1 MRISSTLRLALLGA
15 VLCLLAAA
23 CGGGGTTTVTV
34 TGGDTAAAPEA
45 DSGTSAEVAPE
56 TAPEVTPATEGAE
69 AGDAEAG
76 GESGAKAAAG
86 GLESFQSPSGNIG
99 CYIGPEGAR
108 CDIADRDWT
117 APRPSD
123 CPSQV
128 DAGQGL
134 EVGQSGPGRVV
145 CAGDTALN
153 PQARKLAYGEDI
165 RAGDFTCHS
174 RQDGIEC
181 LDDGDGRGFSISKQA
196 YRLF

>member
-15 VLCLLAAA
+15 TLCLLLAA

-34 TGGDTAAAPEA
+34 TGGETTAAPET
-45 DSGTSAEVAPE
+45 DPGTSSEAP
-56 TAPEVTPATEGAE
+56 PAAGAE
-69 AGDAEAG
+69 SDA

-99 CYIGPEGAR
+99 CYIGPAGAR
-108 CDIADRDWT
+108 CDIADRDWA

-153 PQARKLAYGEDI
+153 PQARKLAYGDDI

>member
-1 MRISSTLRLALLGA
+1 LRLSSPLGPALTA
-15 VLCLLAAA
+15 ATLCLLLAA

-34 TGGDTAAAPEA
+34 TAGAAEEAEDGGVEA
-45 DSGTSAEVAPE
+45 
-56 TAPEVTPATEGAE
+56 
-69 AGDAEAG
+69 
-76 GESGAKAAAG
+76 GAKAAAG

-108 CDIADRDWT
+108 CDIVERSWT
-117 APRPSD
+117 APRPGD

-153 PQARKLAYGEDI
+153 PELRKLGYGADI
-165 RAGDFTCHS
+165 HAGDFTCHS
-174 RQDGIEC
+174 REDGVEC
-181 LDDGDGRGFSISKQA
+181 LDDGDGRGFFISKQS